1 MNDHEVKSH
10 FDGREFTLRFPTIDD
25 IVQEVLNEKG
35 DPVVYKTDVARLFRN
50 LKVDLVDALK
60 FSISWDGLYFLD
72 RVSRSAGIMGAQH
85 PKWFPT
91 PSPLL

>member
-1 MNDHEVKSH
+1 MNDHEEKNH
-10 FDGREFTLRFPTIDD
+10 FDGREFTLRCPTIDD
-25 IVQEVLNEKG
+25 IVQEVLNVKG

-60 FSISWDGLYFLD
+60 FSISWDGLFFWIK
-72 RVSRSAGIMGAQH
+72 VSRSAGSMGAQH